1 MSSESVAELSTVV
14 DRPAVSAPD
23 ALSPSALAEARRAQ
37 PRRGLLGL
45 LFVVPASVLLAVG
58 WGGASQSVAVL
69 GPLLTFA
76 LPIVAVIA
84 FWWQDWPGSLLTGGW
99 SGLGDTVIVAVGGVL
114 LTLLGQGL
122 LQGVDLQ
129 GIFAPGPGHTSVSS
143 TVPLA
148 VGIFG
153 VILQLTLVGECWPL
167 RSLRRI
173 PSGLVALA
181 LCWLIGFAAYS
192 GLVRSGV
199 VTGEAFASWF
209 AALGVWQMVWYVA
222 LRGWP
227 FARIA
232 RRDVRLPTAH
242 LSVIAC
248 GWLSYLFAGHVLGWP
263 PARIAEVSGSAIA
276 AVLVIAM
283 LFEAW
288 PGIRLS
294 EVPGRTLV
302 LIMVAVL
309 TGVLSSVLP
318 VVASRLGVPDR
329 EALSWST
336 HATLNALSLAVILH
350 VAVWR
355 RWLAD

>member
-1 MSSESVAELSTVV
+1 MSSETTGSEVLGA

-23 ALSPSALAEARRAQ
+23 AMSPAALAEARRAQ

-58 WGGASQSVAVL
+58 WGGPVHSLTVL

-114 LTLLGQGL
+114 LTILGQGL
-122 LQGVDLQ
+122 LQDVDLQ
-129 GIFAPGPGHTSVSS
+129 GIFSPGPGHPSVAE

-153 VILQLTLVGECWPL
+153 LILQLTLVGECWPL
-167 RSLRRI
+167 RSLARV
-173 PSGLVALA
+173 PSGVAALA
-181 LCWLIGFAAYS
+181 LCWAVGFVLYGALVGT
-192 GLVRSGV
+192 GLVA
-199 VTGEAFASWF
+199 GEAYASWF
-209 AALGVWQMVWYVA
+209 AALGMWQMVWYVA

-227 FARIA
+227 FARI
-232 RRDVRLPTAH
+232 RQRGMRLVTAH
-242 LSVIAC
+242 LAVIAC
-248 GWLSYLFAGHVLGWP
+248 GWGTYLFAVHALDWETGRV
-263 PARIAEVSGSAIA
+263 AEVSGSAIGA
-276 AVLVIAM
+276 ILVVAM

-288 PGIRLS
+288 PAIRLT
-294 EVPGRTLV
+294 EVPGRTLALV
-302 LIMVAVL
+302 LVAVL
-309 TGVLSSVLP
+309 TFVLSSGLP
-318 VVASRLGVPDR
+318 VVAGWISVP
-329 EALSWST
+329 EAQALSWST

>member
-1 MSSESVAELSTVV
+1 MSPE
-14 DRPAVSAPD
+14 
-23 ALSPSALAEARRAQ
+23 ALAEARRAQ

-45 LFVVPASVLLAVG
+45 LFVIPASVLLAVG
-58 WGGASQSVAVL
+58 WGGPVHSLTVL

-76 LPIVAVIA
+76 LPVVAMIA

-114 LTLLGQGL
+114 LATVGQAL
-122 LQGVDLQ
+122 VEGVDLQ
-129 GIFAPGPGHTSVSS
+129 GIFAPAPGHPSLSE

-153 VILQLTLVGECWPL
+153 AILQLTLVGECWPL
-167 RSLRRI
+167 RGFGRI
-173 PSGLVALA
+173 GSGVAALVLCGVVGYAL
-181 LCWLIGFAAYS
+181 YS
-192 GLVRSGV
+192 GLVTAGV
-199 VTGEAFASWF
+199 VAGESYASWF

-227 FARIA
+227 FARI
-232 RRDVRLPTAH
+232 RRRGLRLATAH
-242 LSVIAC
+242 LSVVAC
-248 GWLSYLFAGHVLGWP
+248 GWVSYLFAEHVLGWEP
-263 PARIAEVSGSAIA
+263 GRIAEVSGAAIGSI
-276 AVLVIAM
+276 LVVAM

-288 PGIRLS
+288 PAIRLT
-294 EVPGRTLV
+294 EVPGRSLV
-302 LIMVAVL
+302 LVL
-309 TGVLSSVLP
+309 VVVSTAVLSSVLP
-318 VVASRLGVPDR
+318 VVAGSLGVPER
-329 EALSWST
+329 QALSWST

>member
-1 MSSESVAELSTVV
+1 MSSDPVVAA
-14 DRPAVSAPD
+14 RPAVSAPD
-23 ALSPSALAEARRAQ
+23 AMSPAALAEARRAQ

-45 LFVVPASVLLAVG
+45 LFVLPASVLLAVG
-58 WGGASQSVAVL
+58 WGGPVHSLTVL

-84 FWWQDWPGSLLTGGW
+84 FWWQDWPGSMLSGGW
-99 SGLGDTVIVAVGGVL
+99 SGLGDTVVVAVGGVL
-114 LTLLGQGL
+114 LTLLGQSL
-122 LQGVDLQ
+122 VQGVDLQ
-129 GIFAPGPGHTSVSS
+129 GIFAPGPGHRAVSA

-167 RSLRRI
+167 
-173 PSGLVALA
+173 LA
-181 LCWLIGFAAYS
+181 LSRVPAGLAALLLCWAVGFAVYS
-192 GLVRSGV
+192 GLVTTGFV
-199 VTGEAFASWF
+199 AGEAYASWF
-209 AALGVWQMVWYVA
+209 AALGMWQMVWYVA

-227 FARIA
+227 FARI
-232 RRDVRLPTAH
+232 RRRALRLLTAH

-248 GWLSYLFAGHVLGWP
+248 AWLTYLFAVHALAWDT
-263 PARIAEVSGSAIA
+263 ARIAEVAGSAIGA
-276 AVLVIAM
+276 ILVVAM

-288 PGIRLS
+288 PAVRLS
-294 EVPGRTLV
+294 EVPGRTLA
-302 LIMVAVL
+302 LALVAVL
-309 TGVLSSVLP
+309 TFALSSALP
-318 VVASRLGVPDR
+318 VIARWIGVPDHQ
-329 EALSWST
+329 ALSWST